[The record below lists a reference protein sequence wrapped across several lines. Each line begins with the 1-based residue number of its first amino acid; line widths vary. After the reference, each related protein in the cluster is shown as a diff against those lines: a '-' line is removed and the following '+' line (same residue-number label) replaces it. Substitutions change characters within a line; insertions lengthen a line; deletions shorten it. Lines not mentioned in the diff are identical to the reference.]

1 MTNIEA
7 QKGIIARNELI
18 PTLDYDIKR
27 ALNKTLHNSSL
38 NHVRDVLKGILG
50 TDREHGAIG
59 YASGKVFEAFAHDYL
74 YQTQSRD
81 SETVLTP
88 QLTANFFL
96 KLHPEVRSKR
106 GFRFNTWYPSGVLIE
121 HSDQKKTAK
130 VNELYKYALTF
141 KAGKKGEVEDTNIH
155 IAEVKSRLLAKN
167 GEPYKRARDFL
178 STKFN
183 EKDLMVEPATD
194 LMLRF
199 IVPSDI
205 SRKGLP
211 EEMVKRLPIKYMQ
224 FMEFYKTDFL
234 SSIK

>member
-7 QKGIIARNELI
+7 QKGITAQNELM
-18 PTLDYDIKR
+18 PTLNYDIKR
-27 ALNKTLHNSSL
+27 SLRKTLYNSSL

-50 TDREHGAIG
+50 TDREHGATG
-59 YASGKVFEAFAHDYL
+59 YALGKIFEVFAHDYL
-74 YQTQSRD
+74 SQTQSAN

-96 KLHPEVRSKR
+96 KLHPEVHSKR
-106 GFRFNTWYPSGVLIE
+106 GFRFNTWYPSGVVIE
-121 HSDQKKTAK
+121 HSDQKKKAEVK
-130 VNELYKYALTF
+130 ELYKYALTF
-141 KAGKKGEVEDTNIH
+141 KAGKKGKVEDTSIH

-167 GEPYKRARDFL
+167 GEPFKHARDFL
-178 STKFN
+178 STQFN

-205 SRKGLP
+205 SRKELP

-234 SSIK
+234 PSIK